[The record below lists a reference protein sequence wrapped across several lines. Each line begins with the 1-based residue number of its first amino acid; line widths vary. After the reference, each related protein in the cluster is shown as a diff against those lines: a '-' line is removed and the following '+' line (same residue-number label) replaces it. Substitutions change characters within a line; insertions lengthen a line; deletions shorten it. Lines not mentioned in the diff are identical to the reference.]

1 MSDLKISDRRRGPA
15 DEALVPA
22 RSPHDN
28 FIDIASAP
36 QRAEALIDSENH
48 GLKADAAIVPIGDR
62 LIVRKISPNTKT
74 YSGLI
79 LPDLGQQE
87 AGYGVVVAC
96 GQGRY
101 NIVGQLIPLRIDP
114 GAVICFGKYA
124 GTKLALL
131 GFGNQDGECV
141 SLREEE
147 VFFVVTTKAEAE
159 RVAARARPP
168 IAIAAAPEGMEPV
181 A

>member
-1 MSDLKISDRRRGPA
+1 MKSKGMIVAPGHGG
-15 DEALVPA
+15 LVK
-22 RSPHDN
+22 SEHDN
-28 FIDIASAP
+28 FIDIATAP
-36 QRAEALIDSENH
+36 KRAEALIDSENH

-74 YSGLI
+74 YGGLH

-87 AGYGVVVAC
+87 AGYGVVVAA

-101 NIVGQLIPLRIDP
+101 NIVGQLIPLRVRN

-124 GTKLALL
+124 GTKIALL
-131 GFGNQDGECV
+131 GFGNADGECV

-147 VFFVVTTKAEAE
+147 VFFVVTTKAEA
-159 RVAARARPP
+159 ARIANLADPA
-168 IAIAAAPEGMEPV
+168 IAIAGAPEGNGPIS